1 MPAPEV
7 LIVDDDAL
15 LRRTVVRILANQRFR
30 IREYDNPVALLE
42 AALAGAP
49 RPSLVVS
56 DIVMPGLSGF
66 SLASA
71 LRFVWPG
78 LPMLLFSGSQ
88 SLRDGH
94 IDGDGPVRFLAK
106 PFSRTDLLAAIEE
119 LVQAE
124 WTRPADVPRAR

>member
-1 MPAPEV
+1 MQAPEV

-49 RPSLVVS
+49 RPALVVT
-56 DIVMPGLSGF
+56 DVVMPGLSGF

-78 LPMLLFSGSQ
+78 LPMLLFSGSHT
-88 SLRDGH
+88 LRDGH
-94 IDGDGPVRFLAK
+94 IDGDGPVRFLSK
-106 PFSRTDLLAAIEE
+106 PFSRTDLLEAIEA
-119 LVQAE
+119 LLQGGSTA
-124 WTRPADVPRAR
+124 PPRAP